1 MTCGRRLYQCD
12 WYFACI
18 PVGNVCIGLDLS
30 ALETLHDAV
39 PFMLVPVCDQNRFA
53 VLRFDQ
59 IFQCVQ
65 LAVVDANGLAAVIVN
80 CTVRHLG
87 MYPHHVA
94 AIGINRTAGKLCQLS
109 TQDTCICCC
118 NGIPHEVQTH
128 ILFHIFVNCR
138 SLLIKFHSIRCR
150 YQLRHGQVVD
160 GFHGDADISDFAV
173 YFLFRTL
180 SRCVSEAVPVR
191 CKISI
196 TILSDTLAETFTL
209 VQQTELRPQIH
220 ESVAAWC
227 SGQPYDALYERSY
240 LP

>member
-1 MTCGRRLYQCD
+1 VTCGRRLYQCD

-53 VLRFDQ
+53 VLCFDQ

-65 LAVVDANGLAAVIVN
+65 LV
-80 CTVRHLG
+80 G

-118 NGIPHEVQTH
+118 NGISHEVQTH
-128 ILFHIFVNCR
+128 ILFHIFVNCC

-150 YQLRHGQVVD
+150 YQLRHGQVVG

-173 YFLFRTL
+173 YFLFRAL

-209 VQQTELRPQIH
+209 VQQTELCPQIH